1 MYLYAQLYVEIV
13 LNLSS
18 ECIWFLSETLPERH
32 WAGYCIFVHSF
43 MSGQMTFFTSFSILT
58 R

>member
-18 ECIWFLSETLPERH
+18 EFIWFLSETLPERH
-32 WAGYCIFVHSF
+32 WADYRIFVHSF
-43 MSGQMTFFTSFSILT
+43 MSGQMTFFYLL
-58 R
+58 